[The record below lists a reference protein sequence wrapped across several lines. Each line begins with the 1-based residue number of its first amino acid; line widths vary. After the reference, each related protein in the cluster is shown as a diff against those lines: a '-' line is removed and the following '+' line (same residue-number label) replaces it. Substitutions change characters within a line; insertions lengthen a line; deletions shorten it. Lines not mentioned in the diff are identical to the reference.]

1 METRQ
6 LLEIQKKQIPR
17 MNIVY
22 FWYAAKSWKTMESV
36 IFRIS
41 LWKQSIQ
48 WTFNLLDEIL
58 KKIEIEKNITTAW
71 KSILILVKLQCLV
84 VKCCKL

>member
-6 LLEIQKKQIPR
+6 LLEIQKKNQIPR
-17 MNIVY
+17 MNITY
-22 FWYAAKSWKTMESV
+22 FWYLRKSWKTMESV

-48 WTFNLLDEIL
+48 WTFNLLGEIL
-58 KKIEIEKNITTAW
+58 KKNRNRKKYFHSLKEHP
-71 KSILILVKLQCLV
+71 KLS
-84 VKCCKL
+84 KIAMFSCKML